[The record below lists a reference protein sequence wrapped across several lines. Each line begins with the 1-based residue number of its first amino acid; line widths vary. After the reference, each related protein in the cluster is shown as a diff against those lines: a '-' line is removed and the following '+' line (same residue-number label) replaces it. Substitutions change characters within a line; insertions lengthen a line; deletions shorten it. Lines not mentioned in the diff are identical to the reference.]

1 MTRASD
7 VELSIAEQAAH
18 WWVVFHDGDASTDD
32 HREFREW
39 VIRSPER
46 VEAYLRTARLHQ
58 ALKSPGVRWPDA
70 PLPDLVRESLA
81 APPDVRPLP
90 LRRTESASKNR
101 RGGAESRAKLLMG
114 LAAALLISVG
124 SVWFVWRPLQ
134 LQTKFGE
141 QSSFLLEDGSRV
153 TLNSASKIEVR
164 LRRDRRL
171 VTLVAGEALFEVAH
185 DAKRPFDVRAG
196 GATVRAVGTQ
206 FDVDMRPTRTT
217 VTVTEGRVAVLFA
230 AGDPDRRAPMPTL
243 GVADQLVI
251 TSAGA
256 LVPRH
261 GIDVAAALSWT
272 QHRLIFQHRS
282 VEEVAEEFNR
292 YNRGGIRIA
301 SPELRSQEITG
312 AFASNDPASFLE
324 FLSGIPGVRIQDD
337 GAGGHV
343 VTLNENA
350 PFGR

>member
-1 MTRASD
+1 MIKESD

-18 WWVVFHDGDASTDD
+18 WWVVFHDGDASIDD

-39 VIRSPER
+39 VMRSPER
-46 VEAYLRTARLHQ
+46 VEAYLRTARLNQ
-58 ALKSPGVRWPDA
+58 ALKSPGLRWPDTPA
-70 PLPDLVRESLA
+70 PALVRESLA
-81 APPDVRPLP
+81 APPDVTPLP
-90 LRRTESASKNR
+90 LRRTEPPANNR
-101 RGGAESRAKLLMG
+101 RGGTEFRMKLVMG
-114 LAAALLISVG
+114 LAAALLVSVG
-124 SVWFVWRPLQ
+124 SAWFMWRPLQ

-171 VTLVAGEALFEVAH
+171 VRLVAGEALFEVAH

-196 GATVRAVGTQ
+196 GATVRAVGTR

-230 AGDPDRRAPMPTL
+230 AGGPDRGTPMPTL

-251 TSAGA
+251 TPAGA

-261 GIDVAAALSWT
+261 GVDVVAALSWT
-272 QHRLIFQHRS
+272 QHRLIFEHRS
-282 VEEVAEEFNR
+282 VKEVAEEFNR
-292 YNRGGIRIA
+292 YNRESIKIA
-301 SPELRSQEITG
+301 SPELRDQEITG
-312 AFASNDPASFLE
+312 AFASNDLASFLG

-343 VTLNENA
+343 VTLSENA
-350 PFGR
+350 RSGR

>member
-1 MTRASD
+1 MIKESD

-18 WWVVFHDGDASTDD
+18 WWVVFHDGDASMDD

-39 VIRSPER
+39 VMRSPER
-46 VEAYLRTARLHQ
+46 VEAYLRTARLNQ
-58 ALKSPGVRWPDA
+58 ALKSPGVRWPGTPA
-70 PLPDLVRESLA
+70 ADLVRESLA
-81 APPDVRPLP
+81 APPDVTPLP
-90 LRRTESASKNR
+90 LRRTEAPSNNR
-101 RGGAESRAKLLMG
+101 RRGTESRMKLLMG

-124 SVWFVWRPLQ
+124 SVWFIWRPLP

-153 TLNSASKIEVR
+153 TLNSASKIEVQ

-196 GATVRAVGTQ
+196 DTTVRAVGTQ

-217 VTVTEGRVAVLFA
+217 VTVTEGRVAVLSA
-230 AGDPDRRAPMPTL
+230 AGGADRAPMSTL

-251 TSAGA
+251 TPAGA

-261 GIDVAAALSWT
+261 GVDVAAALSWT
-272 QHRLIFQHRS
+272 QHRLIFEHRS
-282 VEEVAEEFNR
+282 VEDVAEEFNR
-292 YNRGGIRIA
+292 YNRERIEIA
-301 SPELRSQEITG
+301 SPELRGQEITG
-312 AFASNDPASFLE
+312 AFASNDPASFLQ

-343 VTLNENA
+343 VTLNENT
-350 PFGR
+350 PSGR